1 MCGIIGAY
9 GITIN
14 EDSSVA
20 AISHRGPDGHG
31 WAILDRTTLGH
42 TRLAIQDVSDAA
54 AQPFRH
60 GAVTLTYNGE
70 AYNAPTLRAGRTWA
84 TTGDTEVIAALLDED
99 GPAGLD
105 RVHGMFA
112 CAWHDRRSGTWLA
125 RDRFGKIPL
134 YALRTAQGWLWA
146 SERKALPYGQP
157 ATAVPPG
164 CAVHVNSG
172 RVTRWATSDEALP
185 PEPAQVLQLL
195 RDGVRARLLS
205 DRPVCFLLSGGLD
218 SSLILAL
225 ARELHP
231 DPVAYTAVYD
241 TGSADLTAARRVAAH
256 LAVPLVEVKVPAP
269 TAAAIGEAVR
279 VIETPMKA
287 QVEITLANLPLA
299 RAIAADGFRVVLSGE
314 AADELFG
321 GYGNLIRAAA
331 STDDDGWR
339 QLRVAQVTKMGR
351 GNFARVNKVFMAA
364 GVEARLPYMHRPLVA
379 LTLAAGKLACP
390 PGKGLLK
397 TAAQGVLPDWVIR
410 RPKDTF
416 QGGCGIAAAAATVIS
431 APTRFYNAEA
441 RRIFGYLQ
449 RGST

>member
-1 MCGIIGAY
+1 MCGVIGAY
-9 GITIN
+9 RLALNRETALA
-14 EDSSVA
+14 SVA
-20 AISHRGPDGHG
+20 HRGPDGCG
-31 WAILDRTTLGH
+31 WAVIDQTSLGH
-42 TRLAIQDVSDAA
+42 TRLAIQDTSDAA
-54 AQPFRH
+54 AQPFTY

-70 AYNAPTLRAGRTWA
+70 AYNAPELRAGRAWA
-84 TTGDTEVIAALLDED
+84 TTGDTEVIAALLDEH
-99 GPAGLD
+99 GPEGLEQVD
-105 RVHGMFA
+105 GMFA
-112 CAWHDRRSGTWLA
+112 CAWHDARTGTWLA

-164 CAVHVNSG
+164 CAVHVDTG
-172 RVTRWATSDEALP
+172 HVTRWATPDP
-185 PEPAQVLQLL
+185 PPDADPQRVLQLL

-218 SSLILAL
+218 SSLILTL

-231 DPVAYTAVYD
+231 NPVAYTAVYD
-241 TGSADLTAARRVAAH
+241 TSSADLAAARRVAAH
-256 LAVPLVEVKVPAP
+256 LAVPLIEVKVPEP
-269 TAAAIGEAVR
+269 TPAAIAEAVR

-299 RAIAADGFRVVLSGE
+299 RAIAGDGFRVVLSGE

-331 STDDDGWR
+331 NTDDDGWR
-339 QLRVAQVTKMGR
+339 ELRRAQVTKMSR
-351 GNFARVNKVFMAA
+351 GNFIRVNNVFMAA
-364 GVEARLPYMHRPLVA
+364 GVEARLPYMNRPLVA
-379 LTLAAGKLACP
+379 LTLAAGKTACP
-390 PGKGLLK
+390 PGKALLK
-397 TAAQGVLPDWVIR
+397 TAAQGVVPDWVIR

-416 QGGCGIAAAAATVIS
+416 QGGCGIATAAAAVVS

-441 RRIFGYLQ
+441 RRVFGYLPQ
-449 RGST
+449 GAA